1 MDVMDW
7 KVSLRKIR
15 RNDMDFLYRLY
26 ASTREEELALVDWP
40 KEQKEAFLQMQF
52 KAQHTYYME
61 QYAKAK
67 FQIIVLEQEPI
78 GRLYTEVWEDEIRL
92 IDIALMP
99 EHRNKGIGSYY
110 VKKVIDE
117 GERAGLPVRI
127 HVERFNPALRMYR
140 RLGFEKIGD
149 TGVYYLMERRVGAR
163 EKVEA

>member
-1 MDVMDW
+1 MDW
-7 KVSLRKIR
+7 NVTLRNIGSE
-15 RNDMDFLYRLY
+15 DMDFLYRLY
-26 ASTREEELALVDWP
+26 ASTREDELAPLGWP
-40 KEQKEAFLQMQF
+40 DAQKEAFLRMQF
-52 KAQHTYYME
+52 NAQHSYYME

-67 FQIIVLEQEPI
+67 FQIIVLEQEPV
-78 GRLYTEVWEDEIRL
+78 GRLYTDVWEDEIRL

-110 VKKVIDE
+110 LQKVIDE

-127 HVERFNPALRMYR
+127 HVERFNPALRMYK

-149 TGVYYLMERRVGAR
+149 TGVYYLMERRVRTR